1 VKFHVHATHAAD
13 LSHTKIL
20 PELQLHHNGDCWH
33 FCISISGP
41 LIFREGGRYIV
52 LYKNSGWVKIV
63 TQCYIRWVGVP
74 KKTILRYMIRERCHD
89 TGLNCGWRRQ
99 RTLLWSRQQG
109 YRVTLVWVY
118 TSQWISVHL
127 VTVSHAL
134 ACRLCCI
141 HRCTRLAIG
150 AKSRSVNWNYA
161 FSHATDRRAK
171 HRYQP
176 THEWMAASCQTT

>member
-1 VKFHVHATHAAD
+1 M
-13 LSHTKIL
+13 LHTV
-20 PELQLHHNGDCWH
+20 
-33 FCISISGP
+33 
-41 LIFREGGRYIV
+41 GGW
-52 LYKNSGWVKIV
+52 S
-63 TQCYIRWVGVP
+63 
-74 KKTILRYMIRERCHD
+74 KKDDLRYMIRERCHD

-118 TSQWISVHL
+118 TSQWISMHL

-176 THEWMAASCQTT
+176 THEWMAASCQTTECHDSANRRYRCSPTSTKKQVSVVADGPARLLSHVHCAVHRWTLTV